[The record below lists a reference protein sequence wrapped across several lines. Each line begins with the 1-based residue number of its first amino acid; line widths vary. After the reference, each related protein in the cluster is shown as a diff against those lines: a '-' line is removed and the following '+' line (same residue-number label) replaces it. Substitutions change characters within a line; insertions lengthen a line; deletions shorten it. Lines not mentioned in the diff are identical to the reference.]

1 VWHTRVEDS
10 TDAHDLSAA
19 IWGDRQSNEEG
30 DGMVSSP
37 GPGRGLV
44 WLLLAAC
51 LALGV
56 AACGDDEGDSD
67 AGSAS
72 SGASASTQPAD
83 ASAGDAKAG
92 SGVTDYVAYT
102 GGKAGK
108 ADASLSPVMIGWV
121 NQQGGPA
128 DVGPGAT
135 KGTELAVKY
144 INEELGG
151 IGGHPLRIKT
161 CFTSTTEEQGQ
172 TCGQKMVNDK
182 SISVVSVG
190 AVAIGSQS
198 LVATIG
204 GDKPMVNG
212 VAVGGSDSRNKN
224 GYALFGDALS
234 VSAPFGTFASQ
245 VLHARTAA
253 IVYPEIPGVTEA
265 AQAQEQG
272 AKGNGMTVKKVAW
285 NPNATDLVGPL
296 TAAGAQSADTIIT
309 SSDPKGC
316 VNLAKALDSLKIDTP
331 VVSQPLCLNVDVV
344 KALGDLPKWTYGIA
358 AQLASDLTDPTAQA
372 YAKVTKA
379 YGMPA
384 QYGQDVWIN
393 VTFHEMLTLFKFMN
407 KVGADKLSAN
417 AIAEQAKAFKGPL
430 AFGPPTIQ
438 CGKYP
443 SAPAICNDQE
453 KFYKYLGQGKFKPA
467 SGWLASP

>member
-1 VWHTRVEDS
+1 
-10 TDAHDLSAA
+10 
-19 IWGDRQSNEEG
+19 
-30 DGMVSSP
+30 MV
-37 GPGRGLV
+37 L
-44 WLLLAAC
+44 AC

-56 AACGDDEGDSD
+56 AACGDDS
-67 AGSAS
+67 SS
-72 SGASASTQPAD
+72 SGGGSSAGAGASTAPTD
-83 ASAGDAKAG
+83 ASAGNTEAG

-108 ADASLSPVMIGWV
+108 ADASLAPVTIGWV

-151 IGGHPLRIKT
+151 IGGHPLRVKS

-212 VAVGGSDSRNKN
+212 VAVGGSDSKNTN

-245 VLHARTAA
+245 VLHAKSAA
-253 IVYPEIPGVTEA
+253 IVYPEIPGVSEA
-265 AQAQEQG
+265 AGAQEQG

-316 VNLAKALDSLKIDTP
+316 VNLAKAITQLKLDTP
-331 VVSQPLCLNVDVV
+331 VVSQPLCLNPDVA
-344 KALGDLPKWTYGIA
+344 KALGDIPQWNYGIA
-358 AQLASDLTDPTAQA
+358 SSLPTDTSDPASVAFM
-372 YAKVTKA
+372 KVATK
-379 YGMPA
+379 YGMA
-384 QYGQDVWIN
+384 KEGAADVW
-393 VTFHEMLTLFKFMN
+393 VPVAFAQTLTIAQWLN
-407 KVGADKLSAN
+407 KVGVDKITPQ

-430 AFGPPTIQ
+430 LMGPPTLE

-443 SAPAICNDQE
+443 DRPAICNDQA
-453 KFYKYLGQGKFKPA
+453 KFYAYEGKGVFKPA
-467 SGWLASP
+467 SGWLGPPS